1 MQFKKGDA
9 HILAAVAGG
18 MTNATLP
25 IEVQVVGYSLLT
37 DLVGCLGVGFGN
49 VSLLESGKHG
59 LQKHLPET
67 VLQYF

>member
-37 DLVGCLGVGFGN
+37 DLVGCLGFRQC
-49 VSLLESGKHG
+49 LTAGKW
-59 LQKHLPET
+59 QAWFAKAPP
-67 VLQYF
+67 

>member
-1 MQFKKGDA
+1 MNWVPIRVVPPLTQFKKGDA

-37 DLVGCLGVGFGN
+37 DLVGLLGSYN
-49 VSLLESGKHG
+49 VSRRK
-59 LQKHLPET
+59 
-67 VLQYF
+67 VAA